1 MNQPV
6 DVESLRVES
15 TPPYATHEVRN
26 QARSAT
32 GFNAFSGSKRSADR
46 IVERALPSA

>member
-1 MNQPV
+1 MNKPV
-6 DVESLRVES
+6 GVESLRVES
-15 TPPYATHEVRN
+15 TPPYAMHEVRS

-32 GFNAFSGSKRSADR
+32 GFNAFSGSKRSADQ

>member
-1 MNQPV
+1 MN
-6 DVESLRVES
+6 
-15 TPPYATHEVRN
+15 EVRS

>member
-1 MNQPV
+1 MNKPV

-15 TPPYATHEVRN
+15 TRPYATHEVRN